1 MNMMNHKILETLEFE
16 KIKELFSPYLLTE
29 LGELELKQLQPN
41 SKKES
46 IAASFLE
53 MSDMR
58 QIFVQHP
65 RFSLGTIQDIR
76 GLTKRLELDSDL
88 NIEEFLALKR
98 VLAVTHELV
107 SFYEDLENVQLERLD
122 RLFNNLVEFPNIQ
135 GSLQAINDGGFLESF
150 ASEELSRI
158 RRKIQENEVQV
169 RDILQE
175 ILKTK
180 GDMLADQVV
189 ASRNGRNVLP
199 VKNTYRNRIA
209 GVVHDISASGS
220 TVYIEPR
227 AVVNLNEEI
236 ASSRA
241 DERYEIQRILQ
252 AMSDMIRPHAAEI
265 ANNAW
270 IIGHLDLVRAKV
282 RYMQE
287 TGAVVPDLSEEQD
300 IQLLSVRHPLIENA
314 VANDLH
320 FGPDLTEIVIT
331 GPNTGGKTIML
342 KTLGLAQIMAQ
353 SGLPI
358 LADKGSRVGI
368 FSQIFADIGDEQS
381 IEQSLS
387 TFSSHMTNIVSI
399 LEQVDSESLVLLDEL
414 GAGTDPQEGAALAIA
429 ILEDLRLRQ
438 IKTMATTHY
447 PELKAYGIETDWVEN
462 ASMEFDTESLRPTYR
477 FMQGVPGRSNA
488 FEIARRLSLSEVIVG
503 HAQEQT
509 NTDSD
514 VNRIIERLE
523 EQTLESRKRLDNIRE
538 VEQENLKFNRALKKL
553 YNEFNRE
560 KETELNKARL
570 EAQEIVDLALSESE
584 SILKNLHDKSSLKP
598 HEIIEAKAQLK
609 KLAPETAD
617 LSKNKVLK
625 QAKKN
630 RAPKVGDDILVTSYG
645 QRGTLVKQLKD
656 GRWEAQVGLI
666 KMTLEEQEFNLLKAE
681 KEQQPK
687 RKQVNVVKRTNTNG
701 PRARLDLRGKR
712 YEEAMEEL
720 DAFIDQALLN
730 NMAQVDI
737 IHGIGT
743 GVIREGVTKYL
754 RRNKHVKS
762 FGYAPQN
769 AGGSG
774 ATIVIFK

>member
-1 MNMMNHKILETLEFE
+1 MNHKILETLEFD

-65 RFSLGTIQDIR
+65 RFSLGAIQDIR

-122 RLFNNLVEFPNIQ
+122 RLFNNLVEFPSIQ

-270 IIGHLDLVRAKV
+270 IVGHLDLVRAKV
-282 RYMQE
+282 RFMQE
-287 TGAVVPDLSEEQD
+287 TGAVVPDLSEEKD

-399 LEQVDSESLVLLDEL
+399 LEKVDRDSLVLLDEL

-462 ASMEFDTESLRPTYR
+462 ASMEFDTDSLRPTYR

-488 FEIARRLSLSEVIVG
+488 FEIARRLGLTEVIVR

-509 NTDSD
+509 DTDSD

-523 EQTLESRKRLDNIRE
+523 EQTLESRKRLNSIRE

-609 KLAPETAD
+609 KLAPETVD

-666 KMTLEEQEFNLLKAE
+666 KMTLDEQEFNLLKAE
-681 KEQQPK
+681 KDQQPK

-712 YEEAMEEL
+712 YEEAMEKL

>member
-1 MNMMNHKILETLEFE
+1 MNTKILETLEFK
-16 KIKELFSPYLLTE
+16 KIKELFAPYLLTE
-29 LGELELKQLQPN
+29 QGQLELGLLLPT
-41 SKKES
+41 SKKETV
-46 IAASFLE
+46 ASAFLE
-53 MSDMR
+53 MRDMQ

-65 RFSLGTIQDIR
+65 HFSLAATQDITA
-76 GLTKRLELDSDL
+76 LTKRLELESDL

-98 VLAVTHELV
+98 VLAVTQELK
-107 SFYEDLENVQLERLD
+107 SFYDDLENVHLEKLD
-122 RLFNNLVEFPNIQ
+122 RLFENLVVFPKLQ
-135 GSLQAINDGGFLESF
+135 GSLQAVNDGGFIESF
-150 ASEELSRI
+150 ASESLSRI
-158 RRKIQENEVQV
+158 RRKIQENENQV
-169 RDILQE
+169 REILQE
-175 ILKTK
+175 ILKNK
-180 GDMLADQVV
+180 GEMLADQVV

-199 VKNTYRNRIA
+199 VKNTYRNRIS
-209 GVVHDISASGS
+209 GVVHDISASGN

-252 AMSDMIRPHAAEI
+252 ELSDLFRPHAAEI

-270 IIGHLDLVRAKV
+270 IIGHLDLVRAKI
-282 RYMQE
+282 RFMQE

-447 PELKAYGIETDWVEN
+447 PELKAYGIEMDWVEN
-462 ASMEFDTESLRPTYR
+462 ASMEFDTDSLRPTYR

-488 FEIARRLSLSEVIVG
+488 FEIARRLGLSEVVVR

-509 NTDSD
+509 DTDSD

-609 KLAPETAD
+609 KLAPETVD

-687 RKQVNVVKRTNTNG
+687 RKQVNVVKRANTAG
-701 PRARLDLRGKR
+701 PKARLDLRGKR

>member
-1 MNMMNHKILETLEFE
+1 MNTKILETLEFK
-16 KIKELFSPYLLTE
+16 KIKELFAPYLLTE
-29 LGELELKQLQPN
+29 QGQLELGLLLPT
-41 SKKES
+41 SKKETV
-46 IAASFLE
+46 ASAFLE
-53 MSDMR
+53 MTDMQ

-65 RFSLGTIQDIR
+65 HFSLAATQDITA
-76 GLTKRLELDSDL
+76 LTKRLELESDL

-98 VLAVTHELV
+98 VLAVTQELK
-107 SFYEDLENVQLERLD
+107 SFYDDLENVHLEKLD
-122 RLFNNLVEFPNIQ
+122 RLFENLVVFPKLQ
-135 GSLQAINDGGFLESF
+135 GSLQAVNDGGFIESF
-150 ASEELSRI
+150 ASESLSRI
-158 RRKIQENEVQV
+158 RRKIQENENQV
-169 RDILQE
+169 REILQE
-175 ILKTK
+175 ILKNK
-180 GDMLADQVV
+180 GEMLADQVV

-199 VKNTYRNRIA
+199 VKNTYRNRIS
-209 GVVHDISASGS
+209 GVVHDISASGN

-252 AMSDMIRPHAAEI
+252 ELSDLFRPHAAEI

-282 RYMQE
+282 RFMQE

-368 FSQIFADIGDEQS
+368 FSQISADIGDEQS

-447 PELKAYGIETDWVEN
+447 PELKAYGIEMDWVEN
-462 ASMEFDTESLRPTYR
+462 ASMEFDTDSLRPTYR

-488 FEIARRLSLSEVIVG
+488 FEIARRLGLSEVVVR

-509 NTDSD
+509 DTDSD

-609 KLAPETAD
+609 KLAPETVD

-666 KMTLEEQEFNLLKAE
+666 KMTLDEQEFNLLKAE

-687 RKQVNVVKRTNTNG
+687 RKQVNVVKRANTAG
-701 PRARLDLRGKR
+701 PKARLDLRGKR

-774 ATIVIFK
+774 ATIVIFE

>member
-1 MNMMNHKILETLEFE
+1 MNTKILETLEFS
-16 KIKELFSPYLLTE
+16 KIKELFAPYLLTE
-29 LGELELKQLQPN
+29 QGQLELGLLLPT
-41 SKKES
+41 SKMETV
-46 IAASFLE
+46 ASAFLE
-53 MSDMR
+53 MTDMQ

-65 RFSLGTIQDIR
+65 HFSLAATQDITA
-76 GLTKRLELDSDL
+76 LTKRLELESDL

-98 VLAVTHELV
+98 VLAVTQELK
-107 SFYEDLENVQLERLD
+107 SFYEDLENVHLEKLD
-122 RLFNNLVEFPNIQ
+122 RLFENLAVFPKLQ
-135 GSLQAINDGGFLESF
+135 GSLQAVNDGGFIESF
-150 ASEELSRI
+150 ASENLSRI
-158 RRKIQENEVQV
+158 RRKIQENENQV
-169 RDILQE
+169 REILQE
-175 ILKTK
+175 ILKNK
-180 GDMLADQVV
+180 GEMLADQVV

-199 VKNTYRNRIA
+199 VKNTYRNRIS
-209 GVVHDISASGS
+209 GVVHDISASGN

-252 AMSDMIRPHAAEI
+252 ELSDLFRPHAAEI

-282 RYMQE
+282 RFMQE

-314 VANDLH
+314 VSNDLH

-368 FSQIFADIGDEQS
+368 FSQIFADVGDEQS

-399 LEQVDSESLVLLDEL
+399 LEQVGSESLVLLDEL

-462 ASMEFDTESLRPTYR
+462 ASMEFDTDSLRPTYR

-488 FEIARRLSLSEVIVG
+488 FEIARRLGLSELIVS

-509 NTDSD
+509 DTDSD

-523 EQTLESRKRLDNIRE
+523 EQTLESRKRLDNICE

-609 KLAPETAD
+609 KLAPATVD

-666 KMTLEEQEFNLLKAE
+666 KMTLDEQEFNLLKAE

-687 RKQVNVVKRTNTNG
+687 RKQVNVVKRANTAG
-701 PRARLDLRGKR
+701 PKARLDLRGKR

-730 NMAQVDI
+730 NMTQVDI

>member
-1 MNMMNHKILETLEFE
+1 MNTKILETLEFK
-16 KIKELFSPYLLTE
+16 KIKELFAPYLLTE
-29 LGELELKQLQPN
+29 QGQLELGLLLPT
-41 SKKES
+41 SKKETV
-46 IAASFLE
+46 ASAFLE
-53 MSDMR
+53 MRDMQ

-65 RFSLGTIQDIR
+65 HFSLAATQDITA
-76 GLTKRLELDSDL
+76 LTKRLELESDL

-98 VLAVTHELV
+98 VLAVTQELK
-107 SFYEDLENVQLERLD
+107 SFYEDLENVHLEKLD
-122 RLFNNLVEFPNIQ
+122 RLFENLVVFPKLQ
-135 GSLQAINDGGFLESF
+135 GSLQAVNDGGFIESF
-150 ASEELSRI
+150 ASESLSRI
-158 RRKIQENEVQV
+158 RRKIQENENQV
-169 RDILQE
+169 REILQE
-175 ILKTK
+175 ILKNK
-180 GDMLADQVV
+180 GEMLADQVV

-199 VKNTYRNRIA
+199 VKNTYRNRIS
-209 GVVHDISASGS
+209 GVVHDISASGN

-252 AMSDMIRPHAAEI
+252 ELSDLFRPHAAEI

-282 RYMQE
+282 RFMQE

-314 VANDLH
+314 VANDLY

-387 TFSSHMTNIVSI
+387 TFSSHMTNIISI

-462 ASMEFDTESLRPTYR
+462 ASMEFDTDSLRPTYR

-488 FEIARRLSLSEVIVG
+488 FEIARRLGLSEVIVG

-509 NTDSD
+509 DTDSD

-609 KLAPETAD
+609 KLAPETVD

-687 RKQVNVVKRTNTNG
+687 RKQVNVVKRANTAG
-701 PRARLDLRGKR
+701 PKARLDLRGKR

>member
-1 MNMMNHKILETLEFE
+1 MNTKILETLEFS
-16 KIKELFSPYLLTE
+16 KIKELFAPYLLTE
-29 LGELELKQLQPN
+29 QGQLELGLLLPT
-41 SKKES
+41 SKKETV
-46 IAASFLE
+46 ASAFLE
-53 MSDMR
+53 MTDMQ

-65 RFSLGTIQDIR
+65 HFSLAATQDITA
-76 GLTKRLELDSDL
+76 LTKRLELESDL

-98 VLAVTHELV
+98 VLAVTQELK
-107 SFYEDLENVQLERLD
+107 SFYDDLENVHLEKLD
-122 RLFNNLVEFPNIQ
+122 RLFENLVVFPKLQ
-135 GSLQAINDGGFLESF
+135 GSLQAVNDGGFIESF
-150 ASEELSRI
+150 ASESLSRI
-158 RRKIQENEVQV
+158 RRKIQENENQV
-169 RDILQE
+169 REILQE
-175 ILKTK
+175 ILKNK
-180 GDMLADQVV
+180 GEMLADQVV

-199 VKNTYRNRIA
+199 VKNTYRNRIS
-209 GVVHDISASGS
+209 GVVHDISASGN

-252 AMSDMIRPHAAEI
+252 ELSDLFRPHAAEI

-282 RYMQE
+282 RFMQE

-358 LADKGSRVGI
+358 LADQGSRVGI

-399 LEQVDSESLVLLDEL
+399 LEEVDSESLVLLDEL

-462 ASMEFDTESLRPTYR
+462 ASMEFDTDSLRPTYR

-488 FEIARRLSLSEVIVG
+488 FEIARRLGLSEVIVG

-514 VNRIIERLE
+514 VNQIIERLE

-609 KLAPETAD
+609 KLAPETVD

-666 KMTLEEQEFNLLKAE
+666 KMTLDEQEFNLLKAE

-687 RKQVNVVKRTNTNG
+687 RKQVNVVKLANTAG
-701 PRARLDLRGKR
+701 PKARLDLRGKR
-712 YEEAMEEL
+712 YEEAIEEL